1 MGWNTSSRASVT
13 YRIYIE
19 KLILRRHVERINE
32 EDEDAQFLVSKR
44 NLESLIHDRIA
55 SALNTMCGSAALL
68 NRVET

>member
-1 MGWNTSSRASVT
+1 MFT
-13 YRIYIE
+13 YIIFNQLKLDCRISYTE
-19 KLILRRHVERINE
+19 SKTETRWGGGGGG
-32 EDEDAQFLVSKR
+32 KR